1 MVNQEQFM
9 NGILSYIDAEIM
21 PSLPT
26 AGKWELGTL
35 ILLGS
40 TKYNEIFKQ
49 VASNSLLQ
57 SLEVVSPDG
66 KIDVETLAYA
76 LKKSAEKY
84 GGLEVSMPFVGVMKF
99 SADDVEKVK
108 RHILGGAK
116 NGNN

>member
-9 NGILSYIDAEIM
+9 NGVLSYIDAEIM

-35 ILLGS
+35 ILLS
-40 TKYNEIFKQ
+40 TTKYNEIFKQ
-49 VASNSLLQ
+49 VSSNPFLQ
-57 SLEVVSPDG
+57 SLNIVSLDG
-66 KIDVETLAYA
+66 RIDVETLAYA

-84 GGLEVSMPFVGVMKF
+84 GGLEISMPFVGIMKF

-108 RHILGGAK
+108 RHIIGGAK